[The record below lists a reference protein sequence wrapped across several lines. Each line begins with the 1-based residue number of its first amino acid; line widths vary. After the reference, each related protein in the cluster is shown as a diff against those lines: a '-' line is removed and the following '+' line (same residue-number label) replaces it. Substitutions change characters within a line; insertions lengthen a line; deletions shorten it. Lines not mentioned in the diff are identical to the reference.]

1 MTVKELMT
9 KAALRNRLSDS
20 IESGYDDDE
29 LIAYFNDA
37 IDFVWHVLIDNN
49 YYEVIGDITFTQKE
63 TPTPSDWYKATNQA
77 PLLLKN
83 KGKTIECYGELP
95 YTVRYYRRPQF
106 VSTVNDELPWT
117 NEAFSNILAQLT
129 IVFAMSNHEFD
140 MTVEQDFVEAII
152 NYLQEDKWINKI
164 TYRLP

>member
-9 KAALRNRLSDS
+9 KAAIRNRLSDS

-37 IDFVWHVLIDNN
+37 INFMWHVLIDNN
-49 YYEVIGDITFTQKE
+49 YYEVIGDMTFTQKE
-63 TPTPSDWYKATNQA
+63 TPTPADWYKATNQA

-83 KGKTIECYGELP
+83 SGKIIECYDELP
-95 YTVRYYRRPQF
+95 YDVRYYRRPQF
-106 VSTVNDELPWT
+106 VSTVDDELPWT
-117 NEAFSNILAQLT
+117 NEAFPNILAQLT

-152 NYLQEDKWINKI
+152 NYL
-164 TYRLP
+164 